1 MNPFDL
7 LTKMGL
13 MPPECAA
20 AFELS
25 KLAEA
30 TWGIKKKV
38 THRATLYF
46 PLATQRVVCI
56 LV

>member
-1 MNPFDL
+1 
-7 LTKMGL
+7 